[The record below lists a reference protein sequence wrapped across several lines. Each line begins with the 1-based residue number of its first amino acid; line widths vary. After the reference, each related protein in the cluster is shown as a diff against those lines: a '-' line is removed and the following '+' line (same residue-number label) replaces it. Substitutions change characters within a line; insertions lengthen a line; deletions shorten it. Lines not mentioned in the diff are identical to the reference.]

1 MFIIFLRERQFARIF
16 GDEKIHIKGLSKE
29 LLDRQNNYFK
39 SKISHWY
46 IILNKWFLYMGMGFL
61 FVGITFLMSCINLA
75 ISNFLLGIALLL
87 LTFDMLTLKKID

>member
-1 MFIIFLRERQFARIF
+1 
-16 GDEKIHIKGLSKE
+16 
-29 LLDRQNNYFK
+29 
-39 SKISHWY
+39 
-46 IILNKWFLYMGMGFL
+46 MGMGFL